1 MSKKS
6 WQGIFSILSTILLI
20 ITAANF
26 GIWATVLFILSVV
39 TTMCYLML
47 DEQWLSKD
55 KLKEFKDRQPNGEGT
70 TLIK

>member
-55 KLKEFKDRQPNGEGT
+55 KLKEFKDR
-70 TLIK
+70 